1 MTNYQDIEPDE
12 YSYCKDL
19 VVQLDSIIHLDP
31 KKLKNTIVYLDE
43 INSMFDYLLNS
54 STLKNRRLQVFNML
68 CMVIASASYVIGIDA
83 DLSDIVIKFF
93 KFFELDMYI
102 IHNKYKN
109 AQGKV
114 TEFKCSN
121 KLISNMK
128 SKLKKGEKFIC
139 CFDSLR
145 YQDEI
150 IVELKEYCERFNLD
164 CKKDFLIYSS
174 KDGDDIDLKN
184 VSETWKDKYV
194 FYTPKIVYGID
205 FVPEA
210 PMDVYAFFKCTS
222 VSPLAFSQMVARCRK
237 IKHLKY
243 HMQERNVSLIFS
255 NPDEFKE
262 NYDDVLKYL
271 DDVIDTLDPVNKDM
285 YRPKKTEARY
295 MEYDPRT
302 GEVGI
307 STAIFDDMYW
317 QQQYYNAVM
326 RSSMNDHFKTI
337 LKEKGYDIVINDDE
351 GNYKINSKKLQETVK
366 ENTKTTVERV
376 VSDKEESLTA
386 SEKKV
391 KKSMEKRA
399 QILCVNID
407 NEKYRDELSDD
418 RKFGMHLNICT
429 LLNTNHDEHFIDKTY
444 KELKVQNAKSNVT
457 KIKLIHEVESMMNIS
472 TLCIDDIK
480 HDFQIPQD
488 KQEIIQKVFRL
499 KEVSLISM
507 YRNLIPGLIESKQVR
522 HNNERIRQYEIDKQL
537 LKYHLDLLTLR
548 NKKLNNIDQHTLNYF
563 EYELKKDKRIV

>member
-1 MTNYQDIEPDE
+1 
-12 YSYCKDL
+12 
-19 VVQLDSIIHLDP
+19 
-31 KKLKNTIVYLDE
+31 
-43 INSMFDYLLNS
+43 
-54 STLKNRRLQVFNML
+54 
-68 CMVIASASYVIGIDA
+68 
-83 DLSDIVIKFF
+83 
-93 KFFELDMYI
+93 
-102 IHNKYKN
+102 
-109 AQGKV
+109 
-114 TEFKCSN
+114 
-121 KLISNMK
+121 
-128 SKLKKGEKFIC
+128 
-139 CFDSLR
+139 
-145 YQDEI
+145 
-150 IVELKEYCERFNLD
+150 
-164 CKKDFLIYSS
+164 
-174 KDGDDIDLKN
+174 
-184 VSETWKDKYV
+184 
-194 FYTPKIVYGID
+194 
-205 FVPEA
+205 
-210 PMDVYAFFKCTS
+210 
-222 VSPLAFSQMVARCRK
+222 
-237 IKHLKY
+237 
-243 HMQERNVSLIFS
+243 MQERNVSLIFS

-271 DDVIDTLDPVNKDM
+271 DDAIDTLDPVNKDM

-376 VSDKEESLTA
+376 VNDKEESLTA

-548 NKKLNNIDQHTLNYF
+548 NKKLENIDQYTLNYF